1 MWALRRLGYGRP
13 VKISVVIPA
22 LDEVEWIS
30 AALESAMLPGVDV
43 VVVDGGSRDGSALR
57 ARQAGAR
64 VLESGRGRA
73 RQLARGVEATRG
85 EVLLLLHAD
94 TRLPRGW
101 PEMLRGA
108 LRDPAVV
115 GGAFRFAFD
124 ARGVALGLLTWGAR
138 LRASLLR
145 LPYGDQA
152 LFVRRS
158 VLESMGGVP
167 QVPIMEDLDLVREMK
182 ARGRIALLSA
192 PAPTSARRHLE
203 RGVFRT
209 ALAHIVAALAWR
221 LGVDRARIA
230 AWLRA

>member
-1 MWALRRLGYGRP
+1 M
-13 VKISVVIPA
+13 KISVVIPA
-22 LDEVEWIS
+22 LDEAEWIG
-30 AALESAMLPGVDV
+30 AALDSAMLPGIEV
-43 VVVDGGSRDGSALR
+43 VVVDGGSRDDSSLR

-64 VLESGRGRA
+64 VLEEERGRA
-73 RQLARGVEATRG
+73 RQLARGVEASSG

-94 TRLPRGW
+94 TCLPPGW

-108 LRDPAVV
+108 LADPDVV

-124 ARGVALGLLTWGAR
+124 TRGLALGLLVWGAR
-138 LRASLLR
+138 LRGSLLR

-167 QVPIMEDLDLVREMK
+167 QVPILEDLDLVRQMK
-182 ARGRIALLSA
+182 ARGRIELLPA

-203 RGVFRT
+203 QGVFRT
-209 ALAHIVAALAWR
+209 AFAHLLVALAWR
-221 LGVDRARIA
+221 LGVDRSRIA
-230 AWLRA
+230 EWLRA